1 MTGAG
6 KIYTM
11 PPEPDGPRVFHAL
24 TGDALDTS
32 SSPFGSVGQVFS
44 GEGLELV
51 WVRKEAEE
59 VDADWFSQDAVDLLV
74 VLQGGLRC
82 EFEDEAF
89 STRDLTP
96 GDVLVLPAKTRCR
109 AYRWPRNRAEPT
121 IFIAVYPAG

>member
-1 MTGAG
+1 MLSTRAHRLSGASD
-6 KIYTM
+6 K
-11 PPEPDGPRVFHAL
+11 
-24 TGDALDTS
+24 S
-32 SSPFGSVGQVFS
+32 SA
-44 GEGLELV
+44 ERGLELV

-109 AYRWPRNRAEPT
+109 AYRWPRNQAEPT